1 MMAASTPPHP
11 SSAPALAECPTPPHH
26 PRRRWQDH
34 PFAAWALENG
44 CLFGVA
50 LLRFG
55 LNPKGSLTH
64 IGRPLRAFLS
74 NLAGGVLLI
83 ESMILAQMF
92 LVQRVYAHLPYFHR
106 VSSETRGTV
115 WEMLKDWLT
124 ANARVHVFGS
134 CLAVA
139 LAEAGTRGGGGG
151 RAARLAEPGKLA
163 RALAERQGPFRLV
176 PFLVKLAIMRVAS
189 DIVFYAAHWCLHLKG
204 VYALVHK
211 RHHEHKETRIHT
223 NFHFS
228 ALDLLLEG
236 FLPVFAGLAVMKTP
250 AVRNVLRMVTGGAVD
265 TAKVTFFEEYLLFA
279 HIQVRAGA
287 ERGWGRGEEGAKCGS
302 EAWERSEVVVV
313 QARVWTKHHATRGE
327 GGGGVWEASVLRL
340 DFWEPRPWGMGGRG
354 GRRDARSRKL

>member
-11 SSAPALAECPTPPHH
+11 SSAPDLASERPTPPL

-50 LLRFG
+50 LLRIG
-55 LNPKGSLTH
+55 LTPKGALAH
-64 IGRPLRAFLS
+64 VGRPLRGFLS
-74 NLAGGVLLI
+74 NLAGGVFLI
-83 ESMILAQMF
+83 ESMILAQTF

-139 LAEAGTRGGGGG
+139 LAEAGARRGGFWLAPG
-151 RAARLAEPGKLA
+151 LAEPGKMA
-163 RALAERQGPFRLV
+163 SALAVRQGPFRLV

-223 NFHFS
+223 NFHFT

-236 FLPVFAGLAVMKTP
+236 FLPVFTGLAVMKTP

-287 ERGWGRGEEGAKCGS
+287 ERAWGRGEEEAKRGSVQRGSVQRGS
-302 EAWERSEVVVV
+302 EA
-313 QARVWTKHHATRGE
+313 KC
-327 GGGGVWEASVLRL
+327 
-340 DFWEPRPWGMGGRG
+340 
-354 GRRDARSRKL
+354 